1 MDSRFCKSALSLA
14 SRARTSAGFDCDLP
28 PTLAGGTLGLAVMA
42 ATCAKADPGAGW
54 SEAGHRWLV
63 QSAHAMSADAVV
75 PAALFSGLAG
85 LGMVAMELGGA
96 GSGYSRLLANVDD
109 ALAAATSSFED
120 RCRHAAHLGLD
131 ADLISGAAGILRY
144 WLARAP
150 LQLAGDH
157 CRRLLATMV
166 DVARRNGGV
175 LDIRF
180 PSPYLDEEGRPEV
193 RSGASCLGMAHG
205 TPGALAAAS
214 MALLHDVDVPDLAW
228 TINNTID
235 WLIDRSRPAGD
246 GMVWPMWNHND
257 DVDDPD
263 GNGTK
268 DTWCYGN
275 LGVSR
280 ALTIAAAALRR
291 DDVAL
296 IAAKALFGACLR
308 LRAGWQSLG
317 WGLCHGKASVVAVLA
332 RSLTGACQP
341 IIGETLTDLASDLAT
356 RVEKDGVLGEIGS
369 PSLLEGTAGV
379 SLALLSAGGFPE
391 WDRILLLS

>member
-1 MDSRFCKSALSLA
+1 
-14 SRARTSAGFDCDLP
+14 
-28 PTLAGGTLGLAVMA
+28 MA
-42 ATCAKADPGAGW
+42 ASCEKANPGAGW
-54 SEAGHRWLV
+54 GEAGHRWLV
-63 QSAHAMSADAVV
+63 QSARAMSAGAVV

-85 LGMVAMELGGA
+85 LGMVAMELGGER
-96 GSGYSRLLANVDD
+96 SGYSQLLANVDD
-109 ALAAATSSFED
+109 SLAAATSSFED

-131 ADLISGAAGILRY
+131 ADVISGAAGILRY

-157 CRRLLATMV
+157 CRRLLAAMV
-166 DVARRNGGV
+166 DVARRNAGV

-180 PSPYLDEEGRPEV
+180 PSPYLDEQGRPEA

-214 MALLHDVDVPDLAW
+214 MALLHDVDVPDLAL
-228 TINNTID
+228 TVNSTID
-235 WLIDRSRPAGD
+235 WLIDRSRLADD
-246 GMVWPMWNHND
+246 GMVWPMWSHSD
-257 DVDDPD
+257 GVDDPY
-263 GNGTK
+263 GNRTK

-280 ALTIAAAALRR
+280 ALAIAASALGR
-291 DDVAL
+291 DDIAL
-296 IAAKALFGACLR
+296 VAAKALGGACLR
-308 LRAGWQSLG
+308 LRAGWHSFG

-332 RSLTGACQP
+332 RSLTGTCQP
-341 IIGETLTDLASDLAT
+341 IVGETLTDLASDLAA
-356 RVEKDGVLGEIGS
+356 RVEQDGVPEEIGS

>member
-1 MDSRFCKSALSLA
+1 VDNRFCESALSLA
-14 SRARTSAGFDCDLP
+14 ARAQAAAGFDCDLP

-42 ATCAKADPGAGW
+42 VCCEKANPGAGW
-54 SEAGHRWLV
+54 GQAGHRWLV
-63 QSAHAMSADAVV
+63 QSARAMSADAVV

-85 LGMVAMELGGA
+85 LGMVAIELGGER
-96 GSGYSRLLANVDD
+96 SGYSRLLANVDD
-109 ALAAATSSFED
+109 ALAAATLSFED

-131 ADLISGAAGILRY
+131 ADVISGAAGILRY

-150 LQLAGDH
+150 LQVADDH
-157 CRRLLATMV
+157 CRRLVAAMV

-175 LDIRF
+175 LDVRF
-180 PSPYLDEEGRPEV
+180 PSPYFDEQGRVEA
-193 RSGASCLGMAHG
+193 RSGASCLGTAHG
-205 TPGALAAAS
+205 TPGTVAAAS
-214 MALLHDVDVPDLAW
+214 LALLHDVDVPDLAW
-228 TINNTID
+228 AVSCTVD
-235 WLIDRSRPAGD
+235 WLIGCSRLAGD
-246 GMVWPMWNHND
+246 GMVWPMWSHND
-257 DVDDPD
+257 GVDDPD

-280 ALTIAAAALRR
+280 ALAIAASALRR

-296 IAAKALFGACLR
+296 VAAEALRGACLR

-332 RSLTGACQP
+332 RSCTDTFQP
-341 IIGETLTDLASDLAT
+341 IVAETLTDLASDLAA
-356 RVEKDGVLGEIGS
+356 RVKHDGVPEEIGS

-379 SLALLSAGGFPE
+379 SLALMSAGGFPE